1 MYVDL
6 NVCGFTKPGS
16 EAVRVYVDSHVCG
29 LTCMW
34 THMYVSDDVRVELSV
49 ELVSDAFRESNMA
62 EEILT
67 PRERRGEE
75 EGRERG
81 KGERERREVK
91 REGGREGEG
100 GGGREGREWH

>member
-1 MYVDL
+1 MYVDSQSL
-6 NVCGFTKPGS
+6 GVRLS
-16 EAVRVYVDSHVCG
+16 ECMWTHMYVDSHVCG